1 VHWFQDM
8 QIPCL
13 VTDTVANEL
22 TYEPR
27 TRVQLPLHAALMRNL
42 GVVFTAAVALDA
54 LAADSAEDGQY
65 EAFYCA
71 SPVKVAAGTGGSG
84 RREMTAYQRMDITA

>member
-27 TRVQLPLHAALMRNL
+27 TGVQLPLHAALMRNL
-42 GVVFTAAVALDA
+42 GVVFTAVVALDA
-54 LAADSAEDGQY
+54 LAADSAKDGQY
-65 EAFYCA
+65 EPFYCA
-71 SPVKVAAGTGGSG
+71 SPVKVAAGTGGSVNPVVVK
-84 RREMTAYQRMDITA
+84 